1 MKKNA
6 ELRGANDADLSKQL
20 DELYQE
26 LFNLRFQQT
35 VGQVP
40 NTNRL
45 KEVRKDIARIKTVM
59 RQRELASLRKGGA

>member
-45 KEVRKDIARIKTVM
+45 KEVRKDIARIKTVV